1 MVFALITRTEGSTY
15 GKCGTPL
22 LFAEH
27 SEYSG
32 LLSGGCLE
40 GDLRERA
47 QKIFK
52 IGGTKLVRYD
62 ERGSS
67 DPVFGLG
74 SGCEGAMDVFMLR
87 VGLENDWQPLAH
99 LQSALKAHVVSS
111 VGLVVESQRSDLR
124 AGDVILPTAGGFE
137 AALLSVARTGRADWL
152 PATTGGRVFGLPLVL
167 PPRVLLLGSGPD
179 AEPVVDFAA
188 RLGWKVSIYDHRP
201 ARLDSGHFPG
211 AERAVL
217 GRPTDLADELNLES
231 FEAAIVMSHH
241 LESDAAY
248 LRALATS
255 SVGYIGLLGPVSR
268 RETLRKALG
277 REFHSLSERLRSP
290 VGLALGGRSSSSIAL
305 AIVAEIHAWLYQ
317 RDETSWHFSSTNAN
331 LAESE

>member
-1 MVFALITRTEGSTY
+1 MDSQISSLIPLFERERAAGRAMVFALITRTEGSTY

-52 IGGTKLVRYD
+52 IGGAQLVRYD
-62 ERGSS
+62 QRGSS
-67 DPVFGLG
+67 DPIFGLG

-87 VGLENDWQPLAH
+87 IGAENDWQPLAH
-99 LQSALKAHVVSS
+99 LQSALKAHVVTS

-124 AGDVILPTAGGFE
+124 AGDVVLPTTAGFE
-137 AALLSVARTGRADWL
+137 AALLGVARTGRADWL
-152 PATTGGRVFGLPLVL
+152 PVTTGGRVFGLPLVL

-188 RLGWKVSIYDHRP
+188 RLGWKVTVYDHRP
-201 ARLDSGHFPG
+201 ARLDSEHFPA

-217 GRPTDLADELNLES
+217 GRPADLAAKLNLES
-231 FEAAIVMSHH
+231 FQAAVIMSHH
-241 LESDAAY
+241 LEADAAY
-248 LRALATS
+248 LCALGTS
-255 SVGYIGLLGPVSR
+255 AVGYIGLLGPVAR
-268 RETLRKALG
+268 RDIAEGIGQGVL
-277 REFHSLSERLRSP
+277 P
-290 VGLALGGRSSSSIAL
+290 V
-305 AIVAEIHAWLYQ
+305 E
-317 RDETSWHFSSTNAN
+317 
-331 LAESE
+331 